1 MIASTPACMRQI
13 CCKCIIDKCAF
24 SNFDFSHQSPIIT
37 IEDSVV
43 DSTNAYNLPPP
54 HPDDVILKGEYDV
67 SLLRQIAMHRCIGA
81 GIIHILHEL
90 CH

>member
-1 MIASTPACMRQI
+1 M
-13 CCKCIIDKCAF
+13 
-24 SNFDFSHQSPIIT
+24 
-37 IEDSVV
+37 V